1 MLRLEDFRL
10 RPLTESDLEMVLNW
24 RNQPHIREMMYKDHV
39 IGREEHQLWYEKMKD
54 NPASAY
60 LILEHRGRPLG
71 QTNFT
76 KIDREASSCLWGFYV
91 GEDKRP
97 RGTGTVMGL
106 LSLDYA
112 FETVAVREVIGEVLE
127 HNSKSRQLFDRLGF
141 TLTGR
146 LPQHVFKSGA
156 YADVCVYAM
165 TAEDWLKRHR
175 PRVRAALR
183 KI

>member
-10 RPLTESDLEMVLNW
+10 RPLAETDLEMVLNW
-24 RNQPHIREMMYKDHV
+24 RNLPHIREMMYKDHV
-39 IGREEHQLWYEKMKD
+39 ISQEEHLIWYEKMKD
-54 NPASAY
+54 NPSSVY

-76 KIDREASSCLWGFYV
+76 KIDREASSCLWGFYI
-91 GEDKRP
+91 GEDTRP
-97 RGTGTVMGL
+97 RGIGTVMGL

-112 FETVAVREVIGEVLE
+112 FETVAIREVVGEVLE
-127 HNSKSRQLFDRLGF
+127 HNSKSRELFDRLGF

-146 LPQHVFKSGA
+146 LAQHVFKNGA
-156 YADVCVYAM
+156 YADVCVYAL
-165 TAEDWLKRHR
+165 TAEDWLKRQR
-175 PRVRAALR
+175 QRVRAALH

>member
-1 MLRLEDFRL
+1 MLRLDDFRL
-10 RPLTESDLEMVLNW
+10 RPMTENDLEMVLNW

-39 IGREEHQLWYEKMKD
+39 ISREEHQLWFEKTKD
-54 NPASAY
+54 NPASVY
-60 LILEHRGRPLG
+60 LILEYRGRPLG

-76 KIDREASSCLWGFYV
+76 KIDREASSCMWGFYI
-91 GEDKRP
+91 GEDTRP
-97 RGTGTVMGL
+97 RGTGTVMGF

-112 FETVAVREVIGEVLE
+112 FENVSLREVVGEVLE
-127 HNSKSRQLFDRLGF
+127 HNAKSHELFERLGF

-146 LPQHVFKSGA
+146 LPQHVFKNGA
-156 YADVCVYAM
+156 YMDVCVYTL

-175 PRVRAALR
+175 QRIKAALR